1 MILSNLA
8 IPNDL
13 DEKHRDLILELR
25 RTIEELE
32 QELAKVTDE
41 NARLSDHNDA
51 LKKVGDGLPIWKQT
65 WLTLVAS
72 AGGSLGVALAV
83 SGVPGYT
90 AGFIAGVLHDTFSPA
105 DSCLL

>member
-13 DEKHRDLILELR
+13 DETHRDLILELR

-32 QELAKVTDE
+32 QELANVTDE

-51 LKKVGDGLPIWKQT
+51 LKLVRDGLPTWKQT
-65 WLTLVAS
+65 WLTFVAS
-72 AGGSLGVALAV
+72 AGGSLGVASV
-83 SGVPGYT
+83 
-90 AGFIAGVLHDTFSPA
+90 I
-105 DSCLL
+105 